1 MKHIST
7 HIDDDLAERFSALA
21 SMHGGKSA
29 LLRHLVRLA
38 VERSP
43 SNSSLKM
50 PNPVGRA
57 VHLSVR
63 LSENEV
69 IEVKKAA
76 KARGMKPSQWLRSVV
91 RVRLG
96 AGTQYSASELH
107 ELRALTNQI
116 RKIGVNLNQLTHAAN
131 EARLEHAPFA
141 VDTKVLEATREE
153 VTRTLTVL
161 HLMARGN
168 VRIWEGE
175 ANGE

>member
-7 HIDDDLAERFSALA
+7 HIDDDLFERFSTLA
-21 SMHGGKSA
+21 HAHGGKSA
-29 LLRHLVRLA
+29 LLRHLVRLV
-38 VERSP
+38 VESGA
-43 SNSSLKM
+43 SKVENKL
-50 PNPVGRA
+50 PNPSGRA

-69 IEVKKAA
+69 AEVKKAA
-76 KARGMKPSQWLRSVV
+76 ASRSMKPSQWLRSIV

-107 ELRALTNQI
+107 ELRALTNQV
-116 RKIGVNLNQLTHAAN
+116 RKVGVNLNQITHAAN

-141 VDTKVLEATREE
+141 VDTKVLNATREE
-153 VTRTLTVL
+153 VSRTLTAL

-168 VRIWEGE
+168 VRMWEGSE
-175 ANGE
+175 NGK